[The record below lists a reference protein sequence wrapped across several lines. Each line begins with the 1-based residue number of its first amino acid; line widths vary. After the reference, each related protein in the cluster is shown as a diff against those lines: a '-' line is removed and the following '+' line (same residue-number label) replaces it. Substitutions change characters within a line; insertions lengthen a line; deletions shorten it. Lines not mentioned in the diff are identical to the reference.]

1 MELAALRH
9 KSPDFGK
16 LTEFGFVADNE
27 VYTYRTQIVDGQ
39 FEMTVRINGEREAD
53 VCLVDRATDELYTLH
68 LVEGATGAFV
78 GRVRSEFDDVLR
90 RIADSCF
97 KRDVFKEIQAKQI
110 ISYISDKYGD
120 ELEFLWEKLPTGA
133 IWRRKDNRKW
143 YGILMIISKRK
154 LGLDSDELIS
164 VIDLRLDPEQS
175 IADGKRYFAGY
186 HMNKRTWFTIC
197 LDGSVP
203 TEEICGYIDK
213 SYMLAFPK
221 KIKK

>member
-27 VYTYRTQIVDGQ
+27 VYTYRTQIVDEQ

-143 YGILMIISKRK
+143 YGILMIISRSK
-154 LGLDSDELIS
+154 LGFDSDENVS
-164 VIDLRLDPEQS
+164 VIDLRLDTENDS
-175 IADGKRYFAGY
+175 EIIDGKKFFAGY

-197 LDGSVP
+197 LDGSVS
-203 TEEICGYIDK
+203 TEEIFSFIDK
-213 SYMLAFPK
+213 SYVLAK
-221 KIKK
+221 KK